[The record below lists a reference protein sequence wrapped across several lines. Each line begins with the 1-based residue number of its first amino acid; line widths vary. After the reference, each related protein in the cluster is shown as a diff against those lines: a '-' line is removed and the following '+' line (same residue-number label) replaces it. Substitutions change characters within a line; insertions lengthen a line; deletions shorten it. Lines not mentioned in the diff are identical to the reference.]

1 MTPKTSRSLLFA
13 AFFALALAIALC
25 SSACGADGRFVLIG
39 TARAPSASGI
49 VEVDDLGDNN
59 AQVAV
64 HLEFLHPPS
73 RLDPSLTTFVTWF
86 VPPTGAA
93 VRAGALRYDPAQRT
107 GDLTQ
112 TAPFHRF
119 TLLVTAERD
128 PKPMKP
134 SAFVIATQGVVVD

>member
-1 MTPKTSRSLLFA
+1 MTRKTSRSLLLA
-13 AFFALALAIALC
+13 AFFAFAIGCAG
-25 SSACGADGRFVLIG
+25 CGADGRFVLIG

-64 HLEFLHPPS
+64 HLEFLHPPD
-73 RLDPSLTTFVTWF
+73 RLDPTLHSFVAWF
-86 VPPTGAA
+86 VPASGAA
-93 VRAGALRYDPAQRT
+93 VRAGALRYDSALRT

-128 PKPMKP
+128 PKPTKP
-134 SAFVIATQGVVVD
+134 SAFVIATQNVVVD